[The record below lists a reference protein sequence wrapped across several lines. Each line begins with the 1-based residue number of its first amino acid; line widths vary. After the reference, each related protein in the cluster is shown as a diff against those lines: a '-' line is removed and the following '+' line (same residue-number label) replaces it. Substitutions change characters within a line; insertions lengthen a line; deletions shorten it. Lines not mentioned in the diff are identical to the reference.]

1 MKQRMTDES
10 GFTLIELLT
19 SMVMGTIVMF
29 GVVVVTTAAVH
40 SQDRVDRRVVA
51 NQTARP
57 LMTRI
62 VQELH
67 SACVAPRITPIVSG
81 STATSISFLSKSGS
95 AVTPTPDL
103 HTISLSGSTLTEQ
116 IFPAT
121 GGTQPTWT
129 FSGTASSTY
138 RLANNVSAPSG
149 VAFRYY
155 QFLNGALA
163 TSPLTPPLD
172 STEAAHT
179 AIVDISLTVGETA
192 GLHQGT
198 SSFDPASPLTL
209 NDSVD
214 LRLENA
220 GQYPNQDNLPCV

>member
-10 GFTLIELLT
+10 GFTMVELLV
-19 SMVMGTIVMF
+19 SSLMGIIVMF
-29 GVVVVTTAAVH
+29 GVVVVTTASVH
-40 SQDRVDRRVVA
+40 TQDRIARRVVA

-67 SACVAPRITPIVSG
+67 SACVAPRITPIASG
-81 STATSISFLSKSGS
+81 STATSITFLSKSGS

-103 HTISLSGSTLTEQ
+103 HTISLSGTILTEQ
-116 IFPAT
+116 TFPAT
-121 GGTQPTWT
+121 GGAAPTWT

-149 VAFRYY
+149 VVFSYY
-155 QFLNGALA
+155 QFVNGALA
-163 TSPLTPPLD
+163 TAPLTPPLD

-179 AIVDISLTVGETA
+179 AIVDISLIVGSS
-192 GLHQGT
+192 HGT
-198 SSFDPASPLTL
+198 STLDPRSPETL